1 MTRADLREFKKTRQ
15 RQVKDNVV
23 MFGLPLNWPV
33 KTGMLRDTVP
43 LSCFLGFLHNDHKP
57 PFLWLC
63 LPQESV
69 KPQEISGPPASVS
82 FCVKSV
88 SVRRY
93 EVNRLFQWNREA
105 IIVLEQT
112 HEAVCTIWLLLSVF
126 LRSLLTLWMNSAV
139 RVFLCFNQEKCLI
152 VKASQVEKHKNWH
165 RYTSALYSVVLQD
178 KRQKYYLSFK
188 WITADAFLLLMVQII
203 FLLHVFLACVVVF
216 LWHNICQCIVK
227 FPLYSYIIKLL
238 KINLSK
244 YIMVF

>member
-1 MTRADLREFKKTRQ
+1 MTRADLRELKKNTTKASQ
-15 RQVKDNVV
+15 RQCCYVWSSIK
-23 MFGLPLNWPV
+23 LTSENWHAPWYGAFV
-33 KTGMLRDTVP
+33 LETAP
-43 LSCFLGFLHNDHKP
+43 CFLGFLHNDHKP

-69 KPQEISGPPASVS
+69 KPQKISGPPASVS

-112 HEAVCTIWLLLSVF
+112 HEAVCTMWLLLSVF

-139 RVFLCFNQEKCLI
+139 RVFLCLNQEKCLI
-152 VKASQVEKHKNWH
+152 VKASQGEKHKNWH

-188 WITADAFLLLMVQII
+188 LITADAFLLLMVQII
-203 FLLHVFLACVVVF
+203 FVLHVFLACVVVF

-227 FPLYSYIIKLL
+227 LPLYSYIIKLH
-238 KINLSK
+238 
-244 YIMVF
+244 